1 MKDKAIAKITEEA
14 MAIGD
19 PMAIA
24 IEEHLTARCTNTQI
38 AEKLLAEDKSLKK
51 AIDVI
56 MQKARK
62 IAQENRK
69 GNTGHAVISDA
80 DAYKMVD
87 EYYGIDEKAAPA
99 RRSES
104 QRVDVLDL
112 F

>member
-1 MKDKAIAKITEEA
+1 MKAKITEEA

-56 MQKARK
+56 MQTALQK
-62 IAQENRK
+62 IVEGWR
-69 GNTGHAVISDA
+69 
-80 DAYKMVD
+80 
-87 EYYGIDEKAAPA
+87 P
-99 RRSES
+99 
-104 QRVDVLDL
+104 
-112 F
+112 

>member
-51 AIDVI
+51 AIDVT

-62 IAQENRK
+62 IASENRK
-69 GNTGHAVISDA
+69 GNTGRAVISDA

-87 EYYGIDEKAAPA
+87 EYYGLDEQAAPEKRPA
-99 RRSES
+99 S

>member
-1 MKDKAIAKITEEA
+1 
-14 MAIGD
+14 
-19 PMAIA
+19 MAIA
-24 IEEHLTARCTNTQI
+24 IEEHLTARCANTQI

-62 IAQENRK
+62 IASENRK
-69 GNTGHAVISDA
+69 GNTGRAVISDA

-87 EYYGIDEKAAPA
+87 EYYGLDEQAAPEKRPA
-99 RRSES
+99 S

>member
-24 IEEHLTARCTNTQI
+24 IEEHLTARCMNTQI

-62 IAQENRK
+62 IASENRK
-69 GNTGHAVISDA
+69 GNTGRAVISDA

-87 EYYGIDEKAAPA
+87 EYYGLDEQAAPEKRPA
-99 RRSES
+99 S